1 MSQAE
6 RLKRLSEILI
16 ELFRSPIPT
25 HFFQT
30 LADRAGTAVP
40 HDYLAV
46 CLADPEKGSYLVHT
60 LAGLDAG
67 AVSLRGFSL
76 YEGLPGRAITTGQ
89 SQRIDDLALV
99 RDGVHDLEGVLISA
113 GLRATLAVPIRRG
126 LDVLGALLF
135 ASRPPIAYGD
145 DDVQVA
151 TLLAAGLSAALETSQ
166 AYQTLADERMT
177 MLGVLGSTADAV
189 IAMNLGGLVLLANGA
204 VRQML
209 GLTPDVIEG
218 RPLLEVIDYGPL
230 RELFVMGK
238 PGISEMPLP
247 DGRIAQASMVQ
258 VVTPFGEPVGLAVVL
273 RDITLLK
280 NLEQM
285 KNEFVNTVSHD
296 LKSPITVIAGLA
308 DLMRM
313 AGPTA
318 PSFERNCQDI
328 RDTAQHMADLVTDLL
343 DIGKIEA
350 GLDAVREPMDL
361 VPVVEE
367 ALRLVGPNAERK
379 TIELRTDLPTEA
391 IVFAAPIRIR
401 QALVN
406 LIDNGV
412 KYTPSGGR
420 VTVSAAFSAGSDGA
434 ETVTLRVSDTG
445 LGIPARDLPHVFDK
459 FYRVKSKATHE
470 IAGTGLGLAITR
482 TIVESV
488 GGRIRVE
495 SVDGAGTT
503 FTVELPIARA

>member
-30 LADRAGTAVP
+30 LGDHAGSAVP

-46 CLADPEKGSYLVHT
+46 CLVDPEKGSYLVHT

-76 YEGLPGRAITTGQ
+76 YEGLPGRAMTTGQ
-89 SQRIDDLALV
+89 PQRIDDLALV

-113 GLRATLAVPIRRG
+113 GLRATLVVPIRRG
-126 LDVLGALLF
+126 LDVFGALLF
-135 ASRPPIAYGD
+135 ASRPPVTYGD
-145 DDVQVA
+145 DDAQVA

-189 IAMNLGGLVLLANGA
+189 LAMNLGGLVLLANAA

-218 RPLLEVIDYGPL
+218 RPLLEVVDYGPL
-230 RELFVMGK
+230 RELFVKGK
-238 PGISEMPLP
+238 PGISELPLP

-273 RDITLLK
+273 RDISLLK

-285 KNEFVNTVSHD
+285 KNDFINTVSHD

-313 AGPTA
+313 AGPA
-318 PSFERNCQDI
+318 DPNFDKHCHDI

-350 GLDAVREPMDL
+350 GLDAAREPMDV
-361 VPVVEE
+361 VPVAEE

-379 TIELRTDLPTEA
+379 TIDLRAYLPERA
-391 IVFAAPIRIR
+391 IVIAAPIRIR

-406 LIDNGV
+406 LIDNGI

-420 VTVSAAFSAGSDGA
+420 VTISAAFSAGGDGA
-434 ETVTLRVSDTG
+434 ETVTIRVSDTG

-459 FYRVKSKATHE
+459 FYRVQSKATRD
-470 IAGTGLGLAITR
+470 IAGTGLDWR
-482 TIVESV
+482 SP
-488 GGRIRVE
+488 RP
-495 SVDGAGTT
+495 S
-503 FTVELPIARA
+503 

>member
-30 LADRAGTAVP
+30 LGDQAGSAVP

-60 LAGLDAG
+60 LAGLDVG

-76 YEGLPGRAITTGQ
+76 YEGLPGRAMTTGQ
-89 SQRIDDLALV
+89 PQRIDDLALV

-113 GLRATLAVPIRRG
+113 GLRATLVVPIRRG

-135 ASRPPIAYGD
+135 AGRPPVTYGD
-145 DDVQVA
+145 DDAQVA

-218 RPLLEVIDYGPL
+218 RPLLEVVDYGPL
-230 RELFVMGK
+230 RELFVKGK
-238 PGISEMPLP
+238 PGISELPLP

-273 RDITLLK
+273 RDISLLK

-285 KNEFVNTVSHD
+285 KNDFINTVSHD

-313 AGPTA
+313 AGPA
-318 PSFERNCQDI
+318 DQNFEKHCHDI

-350 GLDAVREPMDL
+350 GLDAAREPMDV
-361 VPVVEE
+361 VPVAEE

-379 TIELRTDLPTEA
+379 TIHLRADLPERA
-391 IVFAAPIRIR
+391 MVVAAPIRIR

-406 LIDNGV
+406 LIDNGI

-420 VTVSAAFSAGSDGA
+420 VTVSAAFSAGGDGA
-434 ETVTLRVSDTG
+434 ETVTIRVSDTG

-459 FYRVKSKATHE
+459 FYRVQSKATRD
-470 IAGTGLGLAITR
+470 IAGTGLGLAITK
-482 TIVESV
+482 TIIESV

-495 SVDGAGTT
+495 SVEGAGTT
-503 FTVELPIARA
+503 FTVELPVAR